1 MKSPPAI
8 FKHLACGF
16 TAGAVVSAAPF
27 ELCTLLVPGLLV
39 LWWFLAK
46 RCPPGNG
53 LKSHALVGG
62 AALATICT
70 AAFLPF
76 KNLDGNVGPINYER
90 MSLDGLCEAL
100 RKDYRVF
107 ARAPY
112 PQGTNIFVA
121 FHTDRPLPRRDV
133 LERLAEIADCDL
145 HIGRCGNGASL
156 LFGGQPYFTRLEAK
170 NAKQVDAP
178 NERR

>member
-1 MKSPPAI
+1 MKVPRPI
-8 FKHLACGF
+8 LKHLACGF
-16 TAGAVVSAAPF
+16 SAGVVVSTAPF
-27 ELCTLLVPGLLV
+27 ELCILLVPGLLV
-39 LWWFLAK
+39 LWWFAVK
-46 RCPPGNG
+46 RRQPGNG
-53 LKSHALVGG
+53 LTSDALAGV

-70 AAFLPF
+70 AAFLPV
-76 KNLDGNVGPINYER
+76 KNLDRRVGPIHYER
-90 MSLDGLCEAL
+90 MSLDALCQAL

-133 LERLAEIADCDL
+133 LEKLAEMANCDL
-145 HIGRCGNGASL
+145 HIGCCGNGASVP
-156 LFGGQPYFTRLEAK
+156 FGGQPYFTRLDVKLAP
-170 NAKQVDAP
+170 QVEAP